1 MERKFTI
8 NCYGICYVYT
18 CFSTLDNGGCISNL
32 FEKSNKKIRSISGV
46 ILWGQF
52 DGKINAEF
60 TPPKTWVL
68 NKSLSFISKK
78 LE

>member
-1 MERKFTI
+1 M
-8 NCYGICYVYT
+8 
-18 CFSTLDNGGCISNL
+18 
-32 FEKSNKKIRSISGV
+32 
-46 ILWGQF
+46 GQF

-78 LE
+78 LNRNQIRYLGLVGANISDSGKITSNGEPYTVP